1 MFRDDRTPSPPPE
14 PAATGWSG
22 PGRWKTSSR
31 AIGDP
36 ADGLSTVRPPV
47 DTGAASV
54 DPSAEP
60 DWQPSWDLLREHAR
74 TFSFGSRFLA
84 IDRRNAIASAYAYC
98 RIADDIVDQA
108 GEVSPADVAASL
120 DRWEAQLY
128 WPEHPVALAFAVA
141 RRRYGIPLEPVL
153 DLLRGM
159 RHDLAPRAYADWDDL
174 REYCYCVAGT
184 IGLIA
189 APVFGCRDD
198 RALIHAVDLGIAMQL
213 TNILRDV
220 AEDATLGRVYLPH
233 EELARF
239 GIDPVSLLGGAP
251 SGDMPG
257 LMRFQIER
265 ARGYYRSGRLGIP
278 ALGSSGQLTTIAISR
293 LYSKILDRIEEQD
306 CDPFHGRAH
315 VSTRRKLRAMPLIT
329 ADFLSLQLGGSL
341 WTRGI

>member
-1 MFRDDRTPSPPPE
+1 MTNRLPHDTVP
-14 PAATGWSG
+14 GW
-22 PGRWKTSSR
+22 
-31 AIGDP
+31 
-36 ADGLSTVRPPV
+36 V
-47 DTGAASV
+47 DLES
-54 DPSAEP
+54 EP
-60 DWQPSWDLLREHAR
+60 DWEPCWELLREHAR

-98 RIADDIVDQA
+98 RIADDIVDEA

-120 DRWEAQLY
+120 DRWEAELY
-128 WPEHPVALAFAVA
+128 RPEHPVAVAFAVA
-141 RRRYGIPLEPVL
+141 RSRYDIPLQPVL

-159 RHDLAPRAYADWDDL
+159 RQDLTPRAYTSWEDL

-198 RALIHAVDLGIAMQL
+198 RALTHAVDLGIAMQL

-220 AEDATLGRVYLPH
+220 AEDARLGRVYLP
-233 EELARF
+233 EDDLARF
-239 GIDPVSLLGGAP
+239 GIDATSLLGGRP
-251 SGDMPG
+251 TGDLPG
-257 LMRFQIER
+257 LMRMEIER
-265 ARGYYRSGRLGIP
+265 ARTYYRSGRLGIP
-278 ALGSSGQLTTIAISR
+278 ALCPSGQLTTLAISR

-329 ADFLSLQLGGSL
+329 VDFLSLQLGAGL

>member
-1 MFRDDRTPSPPPE
+1 M
-14 PAATGWSG
+14 
-22 PGRWKTSSR
+22 
-31 AIGDP
+31 
-36 ADGLSTVRPPV
+36 V
-47 DTGAASV
+47 
-54 DPSAEP
+54 EP
-60 DWQPSWDLLREHAR
+60 DWQPSWDLLRVHAR

-98 RIADDIVDQA
+98 RIADDIVDLA
-108 GEVSPADVAASL
+108 GEVSPADISASL
-120 DRWEAQLY
+120 DRWEAELSR
-128 WPEHPVALAFAVA
+128 PEHPVAVAFAVA
-141 RRRYGIPLEPVL
+141 RRRYGIPLDPVL

-159 RHDLAPRAYADWDDL
+159 RHDLFPRSYANWDDL

-198 RALIHAVDLGIAMQL
+198 RALAHAVDLGIAMQL

-220 AEDATLGRVYLPH
+220 AEDASLGRVYLP
-233 EELARF
+233 EGELMQF
-239 GIDPVSLLGGAP
+239 GLDRASLLGGRPA
-251 SGDMPG
+251 GDMSG
-257 LMRFQIER
+257 LMQFQIER

-278 ALGSSGQLTTIAISR
+278 ALCSSGQLTTIAISR
-293 LYSKILDRIEEQD
+293 LYGKILDRIEEQD

-329 ADFLSLQLGGSL
+329 VDFLSLQLGGSL

>member
-1 MFRDDRTPSPPPE
+1 VSQRAVSKSSERGPTGSE
-14 PAATGWSG
+14 PYREVDAALT
-22 PGRWKTSSR
+22 
-31 AIGDP
+31 A
-36 ADGLSTVRPPV
+36 PV
-47 DTGAASV
+47 DTGAALV
-54 DPSAEP
+54 DPAVEP
-60 DWQPSWDLLREHAR
+60 DWQPSWDLLRVHAR
-74 TFSFGSRFLA
+74 TFSFGSRFLS
-84 IDRRNAIASAYAYC
+84 IDRRNAITSAYAYC
-98 RIADDIVDQA
+98 RIADDIVDLA
-108 GEVSPADVAASL
+108 GEVGPSDISASL
-120 DRWEAQLY
+120 DRWEAELFR
-128 WPEHPVALAFAVA
+128 PEHPVAVAFAVA
-141 RRRYGIPLEPVL
+141 RRRYGIPLGPVL

-159 RHDLAPRAYADWDDL
+159 RHDLHPRSYADWDEL

-198 RALIHAVDLGIAMQL
+198 RALKHAVDLGIAMQL

-220 AEDATLGRVYLPH
+220 AEDARLGRVYLPDG
-233 EELARF
+233 ELAQF
-239 GIDPVSLLGGAP
+239 GIDPASLLSGRP

-257 LMRFQIER
+257 LMQFQIER

-278 ALGSSGQLTTIAISR
+278 ALCPSGQLTTIAISR
-293 LYSKILDRIEEQD
+293 LYCKILDRIEEQD